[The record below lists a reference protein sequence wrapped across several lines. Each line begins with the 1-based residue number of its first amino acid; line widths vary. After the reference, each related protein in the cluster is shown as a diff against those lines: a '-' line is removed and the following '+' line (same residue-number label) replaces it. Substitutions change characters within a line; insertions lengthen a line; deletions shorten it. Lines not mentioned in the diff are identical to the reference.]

1 MCSVSMIGSSKTRV
15 LLKNTKRNRQN
26 SFLETQME
34 QGLAETA
41 IMILVFSSELLNIM
55 LTDVAS

>member
-1 MCSVSMIGSSKTRV
+1 MIGSSKTRV

-34 QGLAETA
+34 QGLAEIA
-41 IMILVFSSELLNIM
+41 IIILVFSSELLNIT